1 MAWTKRLV
9 AIWLVET
16 IGLLFFAWVLPGV
29 EVKDLEAAFV
39 ASALIGVLNAILYPL
54 VITVFASIAAATFG
68 LLTLVLNV
76 AVVML
81 ADAIEPGFNV
91 TDFGEALLLV
101 LGLALVNALLTGILS
116 IDDEGSYYR
125 GVILRQARR
134 SRKRAGKA
142 EHETTPGFLFLEIDG
157 LSEEVLREALDA
169 GGMPHLAEWV
179 ASGSHT
185 ITGWEC
191 DLSSQTSA
199 SQAGLLQGSNA
210 GIPAFRWYDREL
222 GRPLVSAKP
231 ADAAII
237 QARTSN
243 GDGLLVDGGASR
255 GNLVTGDAPY
265 ATLTISTLTG
275 GFGDRPG
282 RKEAWRAYLSNPYA
296 VPRTLLMFAGDVLT
310 EIREARRSKRAD
322 DGPRVHRGGKY
333 PIIRAA
339 TTSFIPEATVSML
352 VGDIFRGVPS
362 AYATFVSYDE
372 IAHHSGV
379 RAPDA
384 LAILERLDRA
394 FSRIAEATK
403 LAPRPYHV
411 VVLSDHGQ
419 SAGATFLQR
428 YGESFED
435 VVRRLS
441 DATVRAYGGTDDEAS
456 HQLGVA
462 LGEVGESGIGPT
474 RWLAGRLHRS
484 AGAPAEEPDPDEGDT
499 LVYGSG
505 NLGLVYFSGL
515 PTRQTLEEIVE
526 RHPNL
531 VSGVA
536 AHEGVAFVAGLSSR
550 RGPLAIGPDGEHE
563 LESGRVIGTD
573 PLTPFGP
580 RTAQHLVRELSFA
593 SAPDLLAISRYD
605 PETEEVAAFEEL
617 IGSHGGLGGPQ
628 SHPFL
633 MHPTALA
640 VGDGELVGAAAVH
653 ALMKTWLYEAAV
665 AAPKRPAAPTSA

>member
-1 MAWTKRLV
+1 MVLRIV
-9 AIWLVET
+9 ATWLVET
-16 IGLLFFAWVLPGV
+16 LGLLLFAWILPGV
-29 EVKDLEAAFV
+29 EVQDFEAALV
-39 ASALIGVLNAILYPL
+39 ASALIGVLNAVLYPAA
-54 VITVFASIAAATFG
+54 ITVFASIAAATFG
-68 LLTLVLNV
+68 LLSLALNA

-81 ADAIEPGFNV
+81 ADAISPGFNV
-91 TDFGEALLLV
+91 TSFGEALLLV

-134 SRKRAGKA
+134 SRKRAGEA
-142 EHETTPGFLFLEIDG
+142 ERESTPGILFLEIDG
-157 LSEEVLREALDA
+157 LSEKVFHEALDA
-169 GGMPHLAEWV
+169 GRMPNLAAWI
-179 ASGSHT
+179 ATGTHT
-185 ITGWEC
+185 IVGWEC

-199 SQAGLLQGSNA
+199 SQAGLLQGSNV

-237 QARTSN
+237 QERTSS

-265 ATLTISTLTG
+265 VTLTISTLTG
-275 GFGDRPG
+275 SMADRPG

-296 VPRTLLMFAGDVLT
+296 VPRTLLMFVGDVLT
-310 EIREARRSKRAD
+310 ELREARRQRRAG
-322 DGPRVHRGGKY
+322 DGPRVDRKGKY

-352 VGDIFRGVPS
+352 VGDVFRGVPS

-379 RAPDA
+379 RARDA
-384 LAILERLDRA
+384 LAILERLDRT
-394 FSRIAEATK
+394 FERIRQATE
-403 LAPRPYHV
+403 LAPRPYEI

-441 DATVRAYGGTDDEAS
+441 DAAVHAYGGTDDEAG

-462 LGEVGESGIGPT
+462 LGEVGESGAGPT
-474 RWLAGRLHRS
+474 RWLAQRAHRS
-484 AGAPAEEPDPDEGDT
+484 TAVPAEEVAHDAGDT

-515 PTRQTLEEIVE
+515 PERQTLEQIRA
-526 RHPNL
+526 RHPEL
-531 VSGVA
+531 VAGLA
-536 AHEGVAFVAGLSSR
+536 AHEGVAFVAGVSSE
-550 RGPLAIGPDGEHE
+550 RGPLAIGPTGEHE
-563 LESGRVIGTD
+563 LRSGRVIGED
-573 PLTPFGP
+573 PLVPFGP
-580 RTAQHLVRELSFA
+580 RTAEHLRRELAFDN
-593 SAPDLLAISRYD
+593 APDLLAISRYD

-628 SHPFL
+628 AHPFL
-633 MHPTALA
+633 MHPSRLE

-653 ALMKTWLYEAAV
+653 ALMKSWLREAAEQ
-665 AAPKRPAAPTSA
+665 APERPAAPTSA